1 MTGHRTCPREPR
13 RPGHDRTHRDA
24 ADAGFTAIEVVLLA
38 PLFVLMLLLVIAL
51 GRVQQAG
58 ADVTGAARDGARAAS
73 LSRSAAQARAAA
85 GQAVTA
91 ALTGVRCAGGP
102 STTVD
107 TGHFA
112 PGGHVQV
119 TVSCAVPLAEIGLGA
134 LPGSTT
140 MTRRSTSPIETYRAP

>member
-1 MTGHRTCPREPR
+1 VTGHRTCPRERR
-13 RPGHDRTHRDA
+13 RPGHHRTHRLN
-24 ADAGFTAIEVVLLA
+24 ADAGFSAVEVVLLA
-38 PLFVLMLLLVIAL
+38 PLFVLMLLLVVVL

-85 GQAVTA
+85 AQAVTA

-107 TGHFA
+107 TGRFA

-119 TVSCAVPLAEIGLGA
+119 SVSCAVPLAEVGFGA